1 MTRRK
6 RNKLPAIKRD
16 LPTPTRNQNGILR
29 FMNNLITTMSIG
41 GQMSEQGAD
50 KVGKDIS
57 EGFRFFLK
65 ACGIGLGIAF
75 LFWQSPDFLK
85 ALAEFIL
92 TLKNG

>member
-1 MTRRK
+1 MARRK
-6 RNKLPAIKRD
+6 RNKPLSTKQD
-16 LPTPTRNQNGILR
+16 LPTPIRNQSSILR
-29 FMNNLITTMSIG
+29 FMNHLITTMSIG
-41 GQMSEQGAD
+41 GTMSEQGAD